1 MEITCTDKDRV
12 STTTVDVTI
21 RIPESAIGDLVTEAE
36 RRLGGVDGIHAVSD
50 TDIRGINP
58 RMSATLVT
66 MVATIE
72 YTITTDKLRNR
83 IADTAYIDVVGQ
95 LTESHL

>member
-21 RIPESAIGDLVTEAE
+21 RIPGSAIGDLVTEAE
-36 RRLGGVDGIHAVSD
+36 RRLGGVDGIHVVSD
-50 TDIRGINP
+50 TDVRGINP

-66 MVATIE
+66 VVATIE

-83 IADTAYIDVVGQ
+83 IVDTACIDVLGQ
-95 LTESHL
+95 LAESHS